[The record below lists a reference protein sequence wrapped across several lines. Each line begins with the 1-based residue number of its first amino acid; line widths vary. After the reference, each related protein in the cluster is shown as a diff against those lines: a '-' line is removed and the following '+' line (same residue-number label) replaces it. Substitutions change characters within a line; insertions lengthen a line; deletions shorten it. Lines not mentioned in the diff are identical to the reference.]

1 MTIANRLNKKYLNK
15 KYKNLL
21 IEGINGSGKTTF
33 LRKIYIP
40 FIINNF
46 LWDIFYIKKK
56 KTSVFFF
63 LKFNL
68 TNYKGMI
75 EFCTVLNIN
84 KWMFS
89 KKIEDFSSGQK
100 KKLLFATLV
109 ASKSFLWYMDE
120 PKSYIDDLT
129 YFILNKKIN
138 KHLNTGGKIIST
150 RNSYIKDKHVKIKK
164 ISLSRFELLTTHLSN
179 ECSTTEL

>member
-1 MTIANRLNKKYLNK
+1 
-15 KYKNLL
+15 
-21 IEGINGSGKTTF
+21 
-33 LRKIYIP
+33 
-40 FIINNF
+40 
-46 LWDIFYIKKK
+46 
-56 KTSVFFF
+56 
-63 LKFNL
+63 
-68 TNYKGMI
+68 
-75 EFCTVLNIN
+75 
-84 KWMFS
+84 MFS

-129 YFILNKKIN
+129 YFILNKKIS

-150 RNSYIKDKHVKIKK
+150 RNSYIKDKHKKVKR